1 MSYQVLAL
9 KYRPQSFDDVVAQ
22 DHVTKT
28 LRNSLTNNRIGSGYL
43 FCGPRGTGKTT
54 TARLLA
60 KALNCVNGP
69 TATPCGECPNCRE
82 ITAGS
87 SLDVLEIDAASN
99 TGVDD
104 IRTLRENVRYMP
116 TSGKKRIYIIDEVH
130 RLSGAAFDALLKT
143 LEEPPPHVLF
153 VFATTEPLKVP
164 ETILSRTQRFDFK
177 RVSVVDLSGNLE
189 RIAKAEEIEISEDAL
204 RLLARKADGSVRDS
218 LSLMDQIAAFAG
230 TKITEQDVIEGLGLV
245 HKQFLVDF
253 TTAVA
258 GKDSK
263 RILRL
268 VKELI
273 DGGVDVADFV
283 TELLEHF
290 RIMMVLAAD
299 EGSGELL
306 NLASDELE
314 SYKEQ
319 AGYFS
324 VGDLLRL
331 IKMGSDL
338 NLELRS
344 GLSERLVLEMTAVK
358 MAQMEATVV
367 FQEVIERLS
376 SQPTSGI
383 GPNGSPDLFPTTEK
397 KKSDPHTSPGASEG
411 VAQRGD
417 KLTFVR
423 KQTEDQDPSAAEPVS
438 ATRSLN
444 IPILKK
450 GWQQY
455 LHSLRQTSPML
466 ASQMGMTEI
475 REVNDNKVLFA
486 FAASEEIPKQLV
498 EKPEN
503 TKLITSTMREHYGA
517 NLSIRF
523 TIDPPRE
530 KAAETDNKPNGNG
543 VDVKDLVENSPRLKM
558 ILEKVNGE
566 IIGVKKTK

>member
-22 DHVTKT
+22 EHVTKT
-28 LRNSLTNNRIGSGYL
+28 LRNSLSNNRIGTGYL

-69 TATPCGECPNCRE
+69 TPTPCGECSNCRE

-177 RVSVVDLSGNLE
+177 RVSVVDLSGNLA
-189 RIAKAEEIEISEDAL
+189 RIAKAEGIEISDDAL

-230 TKITEQDVIEGLGLV
+230 NKITEQDVIEGLGLV

-290 RIMMVLAAD
+290 RILLVLAAD

-306 NLASDELE
+306 SLASDELE
-314 SYKEQ
+314 GYKEQ

-338 NLELRS
+338 NMELKS

-367 FQEVIERLS
+367 FQDVIERLS
-376 SQPTSGI
+376 NQPSSGI

-397 KKSDPHTSPGASEG
+397 KRGDPHTSPTASEG
-411 VAQRGD
+411 VDQQAD

-423 KQTEDQDPSAAEPVS
+423 KQTEDQGQAAETVS

-455 LHSLRQTSPML
+455 LHFLRQTSPML

-475 REVNDNKVLFA
+475 REVSDNKILFA
-486 FAASEEIPKQLV
+486 FAASEKIPKQLV
-498 EKPEN
+498 EKPESL
-503 TKLITSTMREHYGA
+503 KLITKTMREHYGA

-523 TIDPPRE
+523 TVDPARE
-530 KAAETDNKPNGNG
+530 KSAETDNKPNGNG
-543 VDVKDLVENSPRLKM
+543 VDVKNLVENSPRLKM
-558 ILEKVNGE
+558 ILDKVNGE

>member
-54 TARLLA
+54 TARILA

-69 TATPCGECPNCRE
+69 TATPCGECPNCKE

-104 IRTLRENVRYMP
+104 VRTLRENVRYMP

-177 RVSVVDLSGNLE
+177 RVSVVDLAGNLK
-189 RIAKAEEIEISEDAL
+189 RIAEAEGIEISEDAL

-230 TKITEQDVIEGLGLV
+230 TRISEQDVIEGLGLV

-253 TTAVA
+253 TTAIA

-263 RILRL
+263 QILRL
-268 VKELI
+268 VKDLI

-290 RIMMVLAAD
+290 RIMLVLAAD

-306 NLASDELE
+306 SLADDELQG
-314 SYKEQ
+314 YKEQ
-319 AGYFS
+319 ATYFS

-331 IKMGSDL
+331 IKMGADL
-338 NLELRS
+338 NLELKS

-376 SQPTSGI
+376 NQPASGV
-383 GPNGSPDLFPTTEK
+383 GANGSPDLFPTTEK
-397 KKSDPHTSPGASEG
+397 KKCDPTTSPAPSE
-411 VAQRGD
+411 RGD

-423 KQTEDQDPSAAEPVS
+423 KQTEDQGIPAAEPFS

-444 IPILKK
+444 VPILKK
-450 GWQQY
+450 GWQGY
-455 LHSLRQTSPML
+455 LRSLRQTSPML

-475 REVNDNKVLFA
+475 REVSDNKILFA
-486 FAASEEIPKQLV
+486 FAASEQIPKQLV

-503 TKLITSTMREHYGA
+503 LKLITTTMREHYGA

-523 TIDPPRE
+523 TVDEARE
-530 KAAETDNKPNGNG
+530 KPSETDKKPNGNG
-543 VDVKDLVENSPRLKM
+543 VDVTNLVENSPRLKM